1 MFGVTIVYRES
12 KFSKPERGKLR
23 ERERERERERCS
35 VFGVTIVYRESKFS
49 KPERGE
55 LRERER
61 ERERERDVPCLVLP
75 LSTERANFLNQRE
88 VS

>member
-1 MFGVTIVYRES
+1 MFRIWCYHC
-12 KFSKPERGKLR
+12 LH
-23 ERERERERERCS
+23 RERERERERCS

-61 ERERERDVPCLVLP
+61 ERERERGMVPYLVLP

>member
-1 MFGVTIVYRES
+1 M
-12 KFSKPERGKLR
+12 
-23 ERERERERERCS
+23 
-35 VFGVTIVYRESKFS
+35 FGVTIVYRESKFS

-61 ERERERDVPCLVLP
+61 ERERDVPCLVLP
-75 LSTERANFLNQRE
+75 LSTERVNSLNQRE

>member
-1 MFGVTIVYRES
+1 M
-12 KFSKPERGKLR
+12 
-23 ERERERERERCS
+23 
-35 VFGVTIVYRESKFS
+35 FGVTIVYRESKFS

-55 LRERER
+55 LR

>member
-1 MFGVTIVYRES
+1 M
-12 KFSKPERGKLR
+12 
-23 ERERERERERCS
+23 
-35 VFGVTIVYRESKFS
+35 FGVTIVYRESKFS

-75 LSTERANFLNQRE
+75 LSTERPNSLNQRE

>member
-12 KFSKPERGKLR
+12 KFSKLERGKLR

-49 KPERGE
+49 KPERGK
-55 LRERER
+55 LR
-61 ERERERDVPCLVLP
+61 ERERERDVPYLVLP
-75 LSTERANFLNQRE
+75 LSTERVNFLNQRE

>member
-1 MFGVTIVYRES
+1 MKE
-12 KFSKPERGKLR
+12 LR
-23 ERERERERERCS
+23 EVRSCLTERCS

>member
-1 MFGVTIVYRES
+1 MYIFRNIVVNDMKE
-12 KFSKPERGKLR
+12 LR
-23 ERERERERERCS
+23 EVRSCLTERCS

-61 ERERERDVPCLVLP
+61 ERQRERDVPYLVLP
-75 LSTERANFLNQRE
+75 LSTERANSLNQRE

>member
-1 MFGVTIVYRES
+1 MKE
-12 KFSKPERGKLR
+12 LR
-23 ERERERERERCS
+23 EVRSCLTERCS

-55 LRERER
+55 LRERDRERER

-75 LSTERANFLNQRE
+75 LSTERANSLNQRE